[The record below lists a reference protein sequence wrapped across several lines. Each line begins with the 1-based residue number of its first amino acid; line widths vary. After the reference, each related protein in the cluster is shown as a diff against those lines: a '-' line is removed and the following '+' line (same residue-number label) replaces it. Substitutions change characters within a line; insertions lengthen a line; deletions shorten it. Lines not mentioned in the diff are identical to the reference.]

1 MVVMRNSSSSVL
13 LSDNFN
19 TENNGF
25 GKFDYSNLTNW
36 NVTDGTVDLIGN
48 GYFDVLE
55 GNGLYL
61 DLDGTT
67 FKAGRLESKSSFN
80 FSPGDQVVLSFSL
93 AGSQRDGKNSVDV
106 SLGNLYRE
114 SFELSGTEPFRKIT
128 RSFTVT
134 SITSGRLVFDHE
146 KEGSNNLG
154 LLLDNVE
161 LSVSR
166 PTSPTESIKIRGT
179 DAIFLA
185 GRTDV
190 AIPLL
195 GQSSSTF
202 PLKRHGFVG
211 SDFLQETF
219 PQSIAV
225 QAGQSFTFEATGKVD
240 FFNGTSTSRA
250 FGPDGGNPDGST
262 LLSIQ
267 GISGYQGPE
276 GALVGVFL
284 TDKNP
289 SGEVAPET
297 LNFTSSG
304 LGNAFSSLAPK
315 IGQVFLIGDGYAGN
329 GNGGLQRFV
338 APSGATRLFVGTVD
352 GFFFDGQPGA
362 YEDNDGAYEVV
373 ISNPIIGTNNNNS
386 LLGGPNA
393 DLILGLRGDDNLTGY
408 DGNDTL
414 VGGYGDDTLSG
425 GSGSDSFVFD
435 MERRFDRRRI
445 GIDKILDFQ
454 SPDKIVLDKTTFI
467 ELKDRPF
474 TFATVDSAEQA
485 ASNSALFT
493 YIRSTGALYYNQN
506 GSSSGFGRSSIRGG
520 QFAELAGGLTL
531 TASDFVI
538 RA

>member
-134 SITSGRLVFDHE
+134 SITSGRLVFDHG
-146 KEGSNNLG
+146 KEGSNNVG

-166 PTSPTESIKIRGT
+166 PISPIESIKVRGT
-179 DAIFLA
+179 DAISLA
-185 GRTDV
+185 GRTDIT
-190 AIPLL
+190 IPPL
-195 GQSSSTF
+195 GSSSSTF
-202 PLKRHGFVG
+202 PLKRHDFVR

-219 PQSIAV
+219 PQSISV
-225 QAGQSFTFEATGKVD
+225 QAGQAFTFEATGKVD
-240 FFNGTSTSRA
+240 FYNGTSISRA
-250 FGPDGGNPDGST
+250 FGPDGANANGYMLG
-262 LLSIQ
+262 IK
-267 GISGYQGPE
+267 GISGYQGS
-276 GALVGVFL
+276 GNALVGVFL
-284 TDKNP
+284 TNKNP
-289 SGEVAPET
+289 SSEVAPET

-315 IGQVFLIGDGYAGN
+315 IGQVFLIGDGYTGN
-329 GNGGLQRFV
+329 GSGELQMFV
-338 APSGATRLFVGTVD
+338 TPSGATRLFLGTVD
-352 GFFFDGQPGA
+352 ADFNGQPGV
-362 YEDNDGAYEVV
+362 YEDNDGAYEVL
-373 ISNPIIGTNNNNS
+373 ISKPIIGTNSNNS

-506 GSSSGFGRSSIRGG
+506 GSSSGFGSSSIRGG